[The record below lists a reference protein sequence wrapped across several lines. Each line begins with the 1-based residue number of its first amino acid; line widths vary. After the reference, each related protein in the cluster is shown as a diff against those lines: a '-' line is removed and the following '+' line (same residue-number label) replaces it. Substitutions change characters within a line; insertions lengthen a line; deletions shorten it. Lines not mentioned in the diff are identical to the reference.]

1 MRRGIEN
8 GSVTKLNCRQL
19 YARFGVA
26 ACVFGF
32 ACHVAAQAYPT
43 KPVRL
48 IVPFGPGGGTD
59 LIARTLSPRLTE
71 ALGQSVV
78 VDNRAGAGGV
88 IGAEIVARAPAD
100 GYTLLMGTPGPLTIN
115 PALVANMPYTLADF
129 APVVLA
135 TVSPFILVV
144 HPSVPAKTVKELIAL
159 AQSKPNALNYGSAGN
174 GSVAHLAGE
183 QFKALAHV
191 QITHVPYKGGG
202 QSLIDLIGGQL
213 QMVIDNL
220 PTVLP
225 QIRLGK
231 LRALAVGTRKR
242 SALAPEYPTMIE
254 AGVPGYEAS
263 TASGVLVPAK
273 TPRDIVLRLNRELV
287 GILRNPDVKER
298 FFAQGLEVAGGTP
311 EQYAQHLR
319 DELAQNARVIK
330 AAGIKPD

>member
-1 MRRGIEN
+1 MH
-8 GSVTKLNCRQL
+8 VTICMFL
-19 YARFGVA
+19 V
-26 ACVFGF
+26 GF
-32 ACHVAAQAYPT
+32 AAGVQAANYPD
-43 KPVRL
+43 KPIRL
-48 IVPFGPGGGTD
+48 IVPFPAGGGTD
-59 LIARTLSPRLTE
+59 LIARTLSQRLTE
-71 ALGQSVV
+71 ALGQPVV

-115 PALVANMPYTLADF
+115 PALVAKMPYTLADF

-144 HPSVPAKTVKELIAL
+144 HPSVPAKSVRELIAL
-159 AQSKPNALNYGSAGN
+159 AQSKPNLLNYGSAGN

-183 QFKALAHV
+183 QFKAFAGV

-231 LRALAVGTRKR
+231 LRALAVGTRTR
-242 SALAPEYPTMIE
+242 SALVPEYPTMIE

-273 TPRDIVLRLNRELV
+273 TPRDIVVRLNRELA
-287 GILRNPDVKER
+287 GILRNAEVKER

-319 DELAQNARVIK
+319 DELALNARIIK
-330 AAGIKPD
+330 AAGIRLE